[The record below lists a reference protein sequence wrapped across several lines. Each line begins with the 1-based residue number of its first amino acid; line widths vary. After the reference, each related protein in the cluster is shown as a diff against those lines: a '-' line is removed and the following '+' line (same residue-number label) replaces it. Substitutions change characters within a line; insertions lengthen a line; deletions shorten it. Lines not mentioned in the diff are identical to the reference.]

1 VPIPTGIFILL
12 AVLIYVVSYL
22 THGKYLEKK
31 IVEANPSKVTPA
43 LRFYDGVDYTPTSK
57 FILYGHHFAS
67 IAGAGPIVGPAIAL
81 AWGWLPTLLWIWF
94 GNVFIGVVHDYL
106 SLMASVRHEGRSI
119 SWIAGQLLGK
129 RASYIFNLYV
139 WFALILVI
147 AAFIAVTS
155 AFFTGVPGSGL
166 AAIVL
171 IGMAVLVGL
180 VMYRT
185 RLGVTGGTLL
195 AIASVIISVAVG
207 YMFGDAFGHAMA
219 SLAAMLG
226 ISTRQL
232 WMLILAIYCV
242 IAASLPVWLLLQ
254 PRDFTNVLI
263 LWASLI
269 IGGAAAVIAWHP
281 AEIPAITSFAPRIIH
296 GVPTP
301 FWPCIPLIVACG
313 ALSGF
318 HSLVASGTTSKQLAN
333 ELDALLV
340 AYGGMLSEGFLATMV
355 VATMAAFVPAAM
367 LMIASPSIKTV
378 ITSMLHNPGLFGDK
392 YAYFLK
398 TLGKWKLIPL
408 SYALTV
414 HQAFGLDIKAMTIFA
429 TIWITGFAL
438 TSLDTAARLA
448 RFSWHE
454 LMMGIRST
462 SIKKALTN
470 KWFASVLAVL
480 LGLLLAW
487 NGSFLIL
494 WPSFSGMNQLLA
506 SLALMVISAWIY
518 RICRGT
524 ASRLLVIVPALFLW
538 ITVTCAL
545 VWYEMTVVPSLM
557 AGGGMGMLTGAI
569 VGTILGISLALNIV
583 LMCLFIRSRKT
594 QQ

>member
-1 VPIPTGIFILL
+1 MPISTGLFILL
-12 AVLIYVVSYL
+12 AVLIYVASYL
-22 THGKYLEKK
+22 THGKYLERR
-31 IVEANPSKVTPA
+31 IVEASPDKVTPA
-43 LRFYDGVDYTPTSK
+43 HRLYDGVDYTPTSK
-57 FILYGHHFAS
+57 LILYGHHFAS

-94 GNVFIGVVHDYL
+94 GNIFIGVVHDYL
-106 SLMASVRHEGRSI
+106 SLMVSVRYEGRSI
-119 SWIAGQLLGK
+119 SWIAGQLLGRK
-129 RASYIFNLYV
+129 ASYIFNLYV

-147 AAFIAVTS
+147 AAFIAVTA

-171 IGMAVLVGL
+171 ILFAILVGV

-185 RLGVTGGTLL
+185 RFGITGGTVL
-195 AIASVIISVAVG
+195 AVLAVIVSVALG
-207 YMFGDAFGHAMA
+207 YMFGDAFGHLMSSVA
-219 SLAAMLG
+219 SLLG
-226 ISTRQL
+226 VSTHQL
-232 WMLILAIYCV
+232 WMLVLAVYCI

-269 IGGAAAVIAWHP
+269 IGGAAAVVAWHP
-281 AEIPAITSFAPRIIH
+281 AEIPAVTSFMPRIIH

-318 HSLVASGTTSKQLAN
+318 HSLVASGTTSKQLSN

-367 LMIASPSIKTV
+367 LTIASPSVKTLIKQIV
-378 ITSMLHNPGLFGDK
+378 SNPQLFADK
-392 YAYFLK
+392 YAYLLK
-398 TLGKWKLIPL
+398 TLGKWKVIPL

-414 HQAFGLDIKAMTIFA
+414 HEAFGLNVKAMTIFA

-454 LMMGIRST
+454 LMTGLRSYKIRNTLS
-462 SIKKALTN
+462 N
-470 KWFASVLAVL
+470 KWLASLVAVL

-506 SLALMVISAWIY
+506 SLALMVISAWVY
-518 RICRGT
+518 RTCRGKG
-524 ASRLLVIVPALFLW
+524 ARLLVLVPAIFLW
-538 ITVTCAL
+538 ITVTSAL
-545 VWYEMTVVPSLM
+545 IWYEIQVVPVII
-557 AGGGMGMLTGAI
+557 AEGGMSIVTGI
-569 VGTILGISLALNIV
+569 IIGVILGISLVLNLV
-583 LMCLFIRSRKT
+583 LMALFVRGRAER
-594 QQ
+594 

>member
-1 VPIPTGIFILL
+1 MPISTGLFIIL
-12 AVLIYVVSYL
+12 AVLIYVASYL
-22 THGKYLEKK
+22 THGKYLERR
-31 IVEANPSKVTPA
+31 IVEASPDKITPA
-43 LRFYDGVDYTPTSK
+43 HRLYDGVDYTPTSK
-57 FILYGHHFAS
+57 LILYGHHFAS

-94 GNVFIGVVHDYL
+94 GNIFIGVVHDYL

-119 SWIAGQLLGK
+119 SWIAGQLLGRK
-129 RASYIFNLYV
+129 ASYIFNLYV

-147 AAFIAVTS
+147 AAFIAVTA

-171 IGMAVLVGL
+171 ILFALLVGT

-185 RLGVTGGTLL
+185 RLGVAGGTVL
-195 AIASVIISVAVG
+195 AVVAVIASVALG
-207 YMFGDAFGHAMA
+207 YMFGDVFGHFMTSIAA
-219 SLAAMLG
+219 SIG
-226 ISTRQL
+226 ITTRQL
-232 WMLILAIYCV
+232 WMLILAIYCI

-269 IGGAAAVIAWHP
+269 IGGAAAVVAWHP
-281 AEIPAITSFAPRIIH
+281 AEIPAITSFMPRIIH

-318 HSLVASGTTSKQLAN
+318 HSLVASGTTSKQLSN

-355 VATMAAFVPAAM
+355 VATMAAFVPMAM
-367 LMIASPSIKTV
+367 LMIAPPATKSLIRQ
-378 ITSMLHNPGLFGDK
+378 MLANPQLFADK
-392 YAYFLK
+392 YAYLLK
-398 TLGKWKLIPL
+398 TLGKWKVIPL

-414 HQAFGLDIKAMTIFA
+414 HEAFGLNIKAMTIFA

-454 LMMGIRST
+454 LMLGLRSPKIRN
-462 SIKKALTN
+462 ALSN
-470 KWFASVLAVL
+470 KWLASLIAVL

-518 RICRGT
+518 RICRSTG
-524 ASRLLVIVPALFLW
+524 ARLLVVVPAIFLW
-538 ITVTCAL
+538 ITVTSAL
-545 VWYEMTVVPSLM
+545 VWYEAYVVPSIV
-557 AGGGMGMLTGAI
+557 ASGGMGVITGVI
-569 VGTILGISLALNIV
+569 VGIILGVSLALNLV
-583 LMCLFIRSRKT
+583 LMALFVKSRVEK
-594 QQ
+594 